1 MDNPAQDPTLP
12 PQPPSDDNGDVAF
25 NTFIGVVVSVCG
37 NMLISVALNV
47 QKLAHNK
54 IQENQV
60 AKYFANMDEPPR
72 WISTAQS
79 YYPSNAFFPDDGY
92 SSPRSSAELPRS
104 EQEELDHQKFIMA
117 MAQEQTRG
125 ESDYLKSKLWWLGIS
140 LMVLGEVGNF
150 VAYGFA
156 PASTIAPLGTTTL
169 VTNVILAPLMLKE
182 VFRKRDLLGVL
193 LAVLGAAMVV
203 LSSNSKETAL
213 SPDLIMEALTQT
225 RSLVFFIIT
234 GIMITALT
242 ILSPIYGS
250 QSIMID
256 LGLVAI
262 YGGYTVLCTKSVSS
276 LLSLTFFKM
285 FAYPVSYVLILVLV
299 LTAILQIKYLNK
311 ALQRFDS
318 TEVIPTQFVLF
329 TISAIAGSAVLYHD
343 FDDMTMDQT
352 SRFMTGCAV
361 EFLGVYLITSK
372 RDKQPPP
379 LSVRADSSSSVEFT
393 TTSTNNTPVDE
404 AVYVSETDEAVLSS
418 DHNGANSTSN
428 NPAGTV
434 QPAAPPRSSSS
445 PHAHFA
451 PDPTFPRR
459 SLTARTEGLLNP
471 NRMSAALR
479 SSTATTVPVTHDEWH
494 GSTNNNN
501 AAATAKQQAHRRR
514 RRSSVF
520 RGISL
525 TSQLV
530 DRINEEPPKQQPI
543 QLPPSSPTWQQAFG
557 LHHRRGDSLG
567 FSNLISGLT
576 GHNNHQGNS
585 SSHSASAAT
594 GIITSGA
601 SSPSHHPSTP
611 VGSHHH
617 DSILHIESDADA
629 VEIDIPTAST
639 ISSQRN
645 SEDDRE
651 LVPMGS
657 KRNSARL
664 VDIEENT
671 EYRDL
676 S

>member
-1 MDNPAQDPTLP
+1 MENPIQDP
-12 PQPPSDDNGDVAF
+12 PSPVDNDDVAF

-92 SSPRSSAELPRS
+92 SSPRSSEELPRS
-104 EQEELDHQKFIMA
+104 EEEELEHQKFIMA

-182 VFRKRDLLGVL
+182 VFRKRDLLGVF

-203 LSSNSKETAL
+203 LSSNAEETAL
-213 SPDLIMEALTQT
+213 SPDLIVEALTQT

-234 GIMITALT
+234 GVMIAVLT
-242 ILSPIYGS
+242 VLSPIYGS

-285 FAYPVSYVLILVLV
+285 FAYPVSYLLILVLV

-372 RDKQPPP
+372 RNKQPPS
-379 LSVRADSSSSVEFT
+379 LSLRADSGSSVEFT
-393 TTSTNNTPVDE
+393 TTLGTNAPVDE
-404 AVYVSETDEAVLSS
+404 AVYVSETDEPTPS
-418 DHNGANSTSN
+418 DNRANTAT
-428 NPAGTV
+428 PAT
-434 QPAAPPRSSSS
+434 PLRSSS
-445 PHAHFA
+445 PRAHFA
-451 PDPTFPRR
+451 PDPAFPRR
-459 SLTARTEGLLNP
+459 SLTARTDGSLNP
-471 NRMSAALR
+471 SRMSVALR
-479 SSTATTVPVTHDEWH
+479 SSATVPASHDDWH
-494 GSTNNNN
+494 GNTNSN
-501 AAATAKQQAHRRR
+501 AANAKQQAHRR

-530 DRINEEPPKQQPI
+530 DRLNEDPPQQPI

-557 LHHRRGDSLG
+557 LHHRRGDSLAFG
-567 FSNLISGLT
+567 NLISGLT
-576 GHNNHQGNS
+576 GNHSNS
-585 SSHSASAAT
+585 AP
-594 GIITSGA
+594 
-601 SSPSHHPSTP
+601 PSQPQAQQ
-611 VGSHHH
+611 
-617 DSILHIESDADA
+617 DSVLSIESDADA

-639 ISSQRN
+639 LSSQRN

-651 LVPMGS
+651 LVPIGS